1 MVNILIVYFNKHIGH
16 LRIQLVINKRGNGI
30 INENE
35 GTEERKH
42 TKEERT

>member
-1 MVNILIVYFNKHIGH
+1 MYFSKHIGH
-16 LRIQLVINKRGNGI
+16 LRIQLVIKRGNGI